1 MNALPAFTRTIRPR
15 ERPDPTPNPTGTMPK
30 SVPVPSDATPIATGR
45 PPIEAD
51 LRSFGHLGGLDG
63 LRAIAVLAVVV
74 YHAGIGGLSGGFLGV
89 EVFFVISGF
98 LITALL
104 LAEHRQTGRIDP
116 IAFWL
121 RRARRLLPALF
132 FLLAV
137 CLAFAVLV
145 VPDEIARLRSDALAA
160 LAYVTNW
167 HLIAGEQSYFESI
180 GRPSLFIHL
189 WSLAIEEQ
197 FYLFWPIVL
206 AVLLLAGRRVAL
218 ALTLLGAAAS
228 AVWMALQFDPALDPS
243 RIYYGT
249 DTRLTGLLLGAA
261 LAFVWVPTAPS
272 LPSPAAAHL
281 SRRKRRRLLAA
292 AAAAG
297 RWGDRR
303 LGRALDLV
311 GVAALV
317 GLAGFFVGADAFD
330 PFLYQGG
337 LALLALLTVALIA
350 AAVHP
355 RAHIGR
361 AMDLGP
367 MRWIGTRSYSIYL
380 WHWPIFALSRPELD
394 LPIGPLPA
402 LALRLALTAGLAEI
416 SYRFVETPV
425 RHGALGRAW
434 AWLRSTEPVTSR
446 PTRRWTVPAAAGGL
460 AVMLSVLLVSV
471 AIATPPP
478 PPDGMVTTSINE
490 LVLDPDAPLNDL
502 AATPAASPVASPV
515 APDRADAASSP
526 DVVGPPATPPSPT
539 FAPTPSSTPSPTP
552 RPSILAFGESV
563 MIQGAR
569 ALARDLGPLRVDAA
583 VGRQIGEGIEILQ
596 RRAAAGEL
604 GGIVIVQLGNNGPF
618 RAGQFDEVMDA
629 LRDVPLVVWVNV
641 RVPRDWEAHNNRII
655 EGGVGRYPNGR
666 LVDWYGA
673 TAGRPT
679 LFWKDGYHPRPPGA
693 VLYADLIAAAL
704 R

>member
-104 LAEHRQTGRIDP
+104 LAEHRLTGRIDP

-145 VPDEIARLRSDALAA
+145 VPDEIAQLRSDALAA

-197 FYLFWPIVL
+197 FYLFWPIAL

-228 AVWMALQFDPALDPS
+228 AVWMALQFDPSLDPS

-261 LAFVWVPTAPS
+261 LAFVWVPTASS
-272 LPSPAAAHL
+272 LPSASSARL

-297 RWGDRR
+297 RWGDVR

-317 GLAGFFVGADAFD
+317 GLAAFFVGADAFE

-337 LALLALLTVALIA
+337 LALLALVTVALIA
-350 AAVHP
+350 AVVHP
-355 RAHIGR
+355 RARIGR
-361 AMDLGP
+361 AVDLDP

-402 LALRLALTAGLAEI
+402 LVLRLVLTAGLAEV

-490 LVLDPDAPLNDL
+490 LVLDPDGQLGDL
-502 AATPAASPVASPV
+502 PTTSAASASPTS
-515 APDRADAASSP
+515 APPTAPTAS
-526 DVVGPPATPPSPT
+526 
-539 FAPTPSSTPSPTP
+539 PTPSPSPTP
-552 RPSILAFGESV
+552 TPMRSILAFGESV

-569 ALARDLGPLRVDAA
+569 ALAKDLGPLRVDAA
-583 VGRQIGEGIEILQ
+583 VGRHIAEGTRILE
-596 RRAAAGEL
+596 RRAVDGEL
-604 GGIVIVQLGNNGPF
+604 ADTVIVQLGNNGPF
-618 RAGQFDEVMDA
+618 RAGQFDAVMDA
-629 LRDVPLVVWVNV
+629 LRDVPTVVWVNV
-641 RVPRDWEAHNNRII
+641 RVLRDWEAHNNRII
-655 EGGVGRYPNGR
+655 ESGIARYPNAR
-666 LVDWYGA
+666 LVDWYDA
-673 TAGRPT
+673 TAGHPE
-679 LFWKDGYHPRPPGA
+679 LFWRDGYHPRPKGA
-693 VLYADLIAAAL
+693 ALYADLIAAAL
-704 R
+704 D